1 MKSMKWIMLLLDLRK
16 MWKSK
21 TFSLARVLTF
31 VPAIDLAFFEGDVG
45 SWIAVQFMNAVNL
58 LPFIEIS
65 LNQAVSFL
73 IVVLGGLVA
82 WLRAVTVEPLE
93 NKQ

>member
-1 MKSMKWIMLLLDLRK
+1 MKSMKWVMLLLDLRK

-45 SWIAVQFMNAVNL
+45 AWIAVQFMNAVNL

-73 IVVLGGLVA
+73 IVVLGGLIG
-82 WLRAVTVEPLE
+82 WLRVVTVEPLE